1 MSTTEVRRSK
11 RENKGIPPSKY
22 TEGSRH
28 EEKERSKVPSKSKKT
43 NTSSLRRK
51 KLQAELEAEKQLA
64 EISRQEL
71 EIQKKLIQKELEVR
85 QAELEESQDLGST
98 ESRESLLLMEELNLG
113 ENETE
118 LLNMDLE
125 KIRIQQWINNI
136 PSVHTFA
143 DKSISFSSRS
153 GRAESFEVV
162 KEVPEVEGMYSVK
175 MSKVNPEKNKDRGV
189 LLRIV
194 PIILSGPEGEY
205 STFALFDEA
214 STVTLLSGHVADR
227 IGATGQVDPLKIRWT
242 NSITNEEIDSRRVS
256 LGIRGKNE
264 NEKFELENVRTVNI
278 LFFTPIMKT
287 GWWFIYRSLRK
298 RGFHHHVIQ

>member
-1 MSTTEVRRSK
+1 MSTTEVKRSK

-98 ESRESLLLMEELNLG
+98 ESRESSLLMEELNLG

-175 MSKVNPEKNKDRGV
+175 MSKVNPEKNKDAV
-189 LLRIV
+189 SSI
-194 PIILSGPEGEY
+194 
-205 STFALFDEA
+205 A
-214 STVTLLSGHVADR
+214 TLESETDR
-227 IGATGQVDPLKIRWT
+227 
-242 NSITNEEIDSRRVS
+242 
-256 LGIRGKNE
+256 
-264 NEKFELENVRTVNI
+264 
-278 LFFTPIMKT
+278 
-287 GWWFIYRSLRK
+287 RK
-298 RGFHHHVIQ
+298 RFVCTTTSTSDVGRDVMFCEYCKKKNHTLVNCFFYKKIDVLKDGMG

>member
-98 ESRESLLLMEELNLG
+98 ESRESLLLMEGIESW

-118 LLNMDLE
+118 
-125 KIRIQQWINNI
+125 
-136 PSVHTFA
+136 
-143 DKSISFSSRS
+143 
-153 GRAESFEVV
+153 
-162 KEVPEVEGMYSVK
+162 
-175 MSKVNPEKNKDRGV
+175 
-189 LLRIV
+189 
-194 PIILSGPEGEY
+194 
-205 STFALFDEA
+205 
-214 STVTLLSGHVADR
+214 
-227 IGATGQVDPLKIRWT
+227 
-242 NSITNEEIDSRRVS
+242 
-256 LGIRGKNE
+256 
-264 NEKFELENVRTVNI
+264 
-278 LFFTPIMKT
+278 
-287 GWWFIYRSLRK
+287 
-298 RGFHHHVIQ
+298 

>member
-1 MSTTEVRRSK
+1 MSTTEVSRSK

-175 MSKVNPEKNKDRGV
+175 MSKVNPEKNKVDV
-189 LLRIV
+189 INIIIV
-194 PIILSGPEGEY
+194 YFTMIDGHHCKGQLKQQK
-205 STFALFDEA
+205 LK
-214 STVTLLSGHVADR
+214 TL
-227 IGATGQVDPLKIRWT
+227 
-242 NSITNEEIDSRRVS
+242 
-256 LGIRGKNE
+256 
-264 NEKFELENVRTVNI
+264 
-278 LFFTPIMKT
+278 MK
-287 GWWFIYRSLRK
+287 Y
-298 RGFHHHVIQ
+298 

>member
-71 EIQKKLIQKELEVR
+71 EIQKKLIQKELK
-85 QAELEESQDLGST
+85 
-98 ESRESLLLMEELNLG
+98 ESLLLMEELNLG

-175 MSKVNPEKNKDRGV
+175 MSKVNPEKNKDV
-189 LLRIV
+189 QD
-194 PIILSGPEGEY
+194 EGC
-205 STFALFDEA
+205 S
-214 STVTLLSGHVADR
+214 
-227 IGATGQVDPLKIRWT
+227 
-242 NSITNEEIDSRRVS
+242 
-256 LGIRGKNE
+256 
-264 NEKFELENVRTVNI
+264 
-278 LFFTPIMKT
+278 
-287 GWWFIYRSLRK
+287 
-298 RGFHHHVIQ
+298 FHHQNGYLMPDVQGGSGCQIENKPIYELSVVGSCDQNVETWECEGDVKTIGIHQIVFPILMIVTIVNQTLILREIT